1 VVASLDNVASNGATL
16 RAAVV
21 AMAAVADEA
30 LAGWIGDLVA
40 FPSSVVDRI
49 VPATPEDLSAHL
61 ASVHG
66 IDDAVPILTEPHRSW
81 AIEAVDGLDPWG
93 RVGVEVVDDV
103 SAHERGK
110 LWILNGPHSA
120 AAIAGLAR
128 GHETIAEAVADPVV
142 RALVVAV
149 AAGAIEV
156 ADLPA
161 ALDGERFA
169 AEVLER
175 FANPVLGHR
184 CAQVATDSEHKLPLR
199 IVPVLEERLARGLDA
214 GAGARVLATW
224 SVAAGGP
231 DASRLLS
238 SLTPAARAAVAAVEP
253 VDGRSADV
261 ASR

>member
-1 VVASLDNVASNGATL
+1 
-16 RAAVV
+16 
-21 AMAAVADEA
+21 M
-30 LAGWIGDLVA
+30 
-40 FPSSVVDRI
+40 
-49 VPATPEDLSAHL
+49 
-61 ASVHG
+61 
-66 IDDAVPILTEPHRSW
+66 
-81 AIEAVDGLDPWG
+81 
-93 RVGVEVVDDV
+93 
-103 SAHERGK
+103 
-110 LWILNGPHSA
+110 
-120 AAIAGLAR
+120 
-128 GHETIAEAVADPVV
+128 ADPVV

-149 AAGAIEV
+149 AADAIEV

-184 CAQVATDSEHKLPLR
+184 GAQVATDSEHKLPLR
-199 IVPVLEERLARGLDA
+199 IVPVLEERLARGLA
-214 GAGARVLATW
+214 PGAGARVVATW